1 MKAIIL
7 NPAGGEVDKLY
18 QYDKGCKI
26 RLYIKNADGV
36 IVDYS
41 CTGMK
46 EAATVAA
53 SPVYEECFEAEIPNY
68 VLEYGN
74 AIKAHVGYTGAD
86 NRQIVDSADL
96 QVERRTKP
104 ADYVTE
110 NPDILL
116 NAKELDDLKLNKN
129 QGEENAGKFLV
140 VGADGGLVPGDIA
153 KGAKGDPGDPGPA
166 GPAGPTGATGERGP
180 VGERGPAGEPG
191 PRGEKGE
198 VGATGPQGPVGETG
212 PQGEPGPAGKD
223 GVPGKSAYT
232 YAKEAGY
239 TGTEEDF
246 AVRMNAKVLTEGEI
260 KTLINTELGVIADG
274 KY

>member
-116 NAKELDDLKLNKN
+116 NAKELDDLKLNKKPGGGKCRKVSGCRCGWRAGSWRHC
-129 QGEENAGKFLV
+129 QGRKGGPWRSRTCRSSRSNRSDRRTWSGWRKRPCRRAGS
-140 VGADGGLVPGDIA
+140 
-153 KGAKGDPGDPGPA
+153 
-166 GPAGPTGATGERGP
+166 TG
-180 VGERGPAGEPG
+180 
-191 PRGEKGE
+191 
-198 VGATGPQGPVGETG
+198 
-212 PQGEPGPAGKD
+212 
-223 GVPGKSAYT
+223 
-232 YAKEAGY
+232 
-239 TGTEEDF
+239 
-246 AVRMNAKVLTEGEI
+246 
-260 KTLINTELGVIADG
+260 
-274 KY
+274 